1 MQKLRKL
8 IILLLALI
16 LTAVTL
22 FIAPGCL
29 LPQSQRALN
38 LSDSGPITLDPA
50 VSSELSSHAYI
61 MQLFSG
67 LVALDNDLKPVPDIA
82 ERWQKSQDGKSYT
95 FFLRKGSKFHDG
107 KEVTAQD
114 FKFSWERACNPK
126 TESQTA
132 AMYLNDIVGVND
144 VIEGK
149 ATEIRGVEIIDNYTI
164 KVNIDAPKAYFLAKL
179 SYPTAFVV
187 DKTNV
192 AQGGKWWHKPNGTG
206 PFKLKEWQE
215 GQILV
220 LESNKLYYRQPSILN
235 RVDFHLLSGTP
246 MELYEMGKIDVAQ
259 VYTDYIERASDKKGP
274 FYKELNIF
282 PELSL
287 YYIGF
292 NVQKPPFDDINI
304 RNAFCHAVNK
314 ERVIKI
320 TMKGSVANAKGIIP
334 PGMPGHN
341 DKLPGIEY
349 NVAKAKSLIA
359 SSKYKSVAQ
368 LPPITITT
376 SGWGGDI
383 STSLGAIIQDWRE
396 NLGVE
401 VTVRQ
406 IEPEAFLYY
415 LRREADEMFMLGW
428 VADYPDPQN
437 FLDNLFHT
445 GASYNTG
452 NYSNTIVNK
461 LLDQAAI
468 ESDDSTRIN
477 LYHQAE
483 QTILTEAA
491 CFPLWYNTSYIL
503 TKPYV
508 KNFKLNPMGIPELR
522 QVYLEK

>member
-1 MQKLRKL
+1 MMKIQQLTIL
-8 IILLLALI
+8 VVLLFTIAILLLP
-16 LTAVTL
+16 T
-22 FIAPGCL
+22 GCL
-29 LPQSQRALN
+29 LPQSEGVLN

-61 MQLFSG
+61 MQVFSG

-82 ERWQKSQDGKSYT
+82 ERWQKSQDGKTYT
-95 FFLRKGSKFHDG
+95 FFLRKNVKFHDG

-132 AMYLNDIVGVND
+132 AMYLNDIVGVTD
-144 VIEGK
+144 VIGGK
-149 ATEIRGVEIIDNYTI
+149 TTEIKGVEVIDAYTI
-164 KVNIDAPKAYFLAKL
+164 KVTIDAPKAYFLAKL

-187 DKTNV
+187 DKANV
-192 AQGGKWWHKPNGTG
+192 AKAEKWWRKPNGTG

-215 GQILV
+215 GQSLV
-220 LESNKLYYRQPSILN
+220 LESNKLYYRGPSRVS
-235 RVDFHLLSGTP
+235 RVDFHLLAGTP
-246 MELYEMGKIDVAQ
+246 MELYETGKIDVAQ
-259 VYTDYIERASDKKGP
+259 VYTDYIERATDKKGP
-274 FYKELNIF
+274 FYKELTTF

-292 NVQKPPFDDINI
+292 NVQKPPFDDVNI
-304 RNAFCHAVNK
+304 RNAFCLAVDK
-314 ERVIKI
+314 ERIIKI
-320 TMKGSVANAKGIIP
+320 TMKGTVANAKGIIP
-334 PGMPGHN
+334 PGMPGYN
-341 DKLPGIEY
+341 EKFPVIEY
-349 NVAKAKSLIA
+349 NVAKAKSLIV
-359 SSKYKSVAQ
+359 SSKYKSVTQ

-383 STSLGAIIQDWRE
+383 SANLGAVIQDWRE

-406 IEPEAFLYY
+406 IEPQIFLYY
-415 LRREADEMFMLGW
+415 LKQEADEMFMLGW

-437 FLDNLFHT
+437 FFDNLFHT

-452 NYSNTIVNK
+452 NYSNTKVDK

-468 ESDDSTRIN
+468 ESDDTTRID

-483 QTILTEAA
+483 QIILTEAA

-508 KNFKLNPMGIPELR
+508 KNYKLNPMGIPELK
-522 QVYLEK
+522 QVYIQK